1 MRMLKII
8 GLILSLILG
17 ASLGMCQQK
26 NANTDKLINR
36 LTVAE
41 PFKLSLFA
49 HQSLGHE
56 LRGARLMTVG
66 PDGHL
71 YLSLT
76 RQNKVVMLQDQNQD
90 GVADDVV
97 IVLDHD
103 LNAPHGLA
111 FVGDTLLI
119 ANQDRVISVEKHQG
133 QWPAQKI
140 SVLIEGL
147 PTGGHTLKSIK
158 LGPDGYL
165 YMNVGSSCNVCVED
179 DPTRASLLR
188 FTPEGKPAG
197 YLKTVGMHA
206 QSALWAS
213 GLRNT
218 QGFAWHPT
226 SGALFATNEGADNR
240 APTKGGMVDE
250 TIPPEHLN
258 VIKPGEHYGW
268 PYCWGKQVADPNFG
282 QDIKFCQRTTGPEF
296 TFDSHSTP
304 IGIAFLHSA
313 KVPPAIQQDA
323 LVALHGSW
331 NRVNPSGYKVV
342 LVKFN
347 DNQPVAVEDFIT
359 GWLEGKKHW
368 GRPVDVIV
376 GSDKAIYIS
385 DDEMGAIYRITI
397 KE

>member
-119 ANQDRVISVEKHQG
+119 ANQDRVISVENHQG

-140 SVLIEGL
+140 SVLI
-147 PTGGHTLKSIK
+147 
-158 LGPDGYL
+158 
-165 YMNVGSSCNVCVED
+165 
-179 DPTRASLLR
+179 
-188 FTPEGKPAG
+188 
-197 YLKTVGMHA
+197 
-206 QSALWAS
+206 
-213 GLRNT
+213 
-218 QGFAWHPT
+218 
-226 SGALFATNEGADNR
+226 
-240 APTKGGMVDE
+240 
-250 TIPPEHLN
+250 
-258 VIKPGEHYGW
+258 
-268 PYCWGKQVADPNFG
+268 
-282 QDIKFCQRTTGPEF
+282 
-296 TFDSHSTP
+296 
-304 IGIAFLHSA
+304 
-313 KVPPAIQQDA
+313 
-323 LVALHGSW
+323 
-331 NRVNPSGYKVV
+331 
-342 LVKFN
+342 
-347 DNQPVAVEDFIT
+347 
-359 GWLEGKKHW
+359 
-368 GRPVDVIV
+368 
-376 GSDKAIYIS
+376 
-385 DDEMGAIYRITI
+385 
-397 KE
+397 